1 MEQIEIGKRL
11 REVRLNY
18 LENIKLSIP
27 DFAIELGE
35 SKYNIANYER
45 GIANIPNR
53 LLVSLYEK
61 GFNPIYIL
69 TGEGSMFAD
78 NKTGKLRFSKIKQS
92 EPLSEIEE
100 NALKEKLNTIMVAA
114 GDIEKI
120 LKGNQ

>member
-11 REVRLNY
+11 REVRLHY

-27 DFAIELGE
+27 DFALELGE

-69 TGEGSMFAD
+69 TGEGSMFAQNNAGRARL
-78 NKTGKLRFSKIKQS
+78 NKVKNS
-92 EPLSEIEE
+92 ETLSENEE
-100 NALKEKLNTIMVAA
+100 NALKEKLNTIKVAA

-120 LKGNQ
+120 LKGSQ